1 MLSKANFCAFF
12 AISPPF
18 DLYFVGFFVHFVDD
32 FDDLPL
38 FSLFSGS
45 FAEGQMPSSFSAF
58 RVVVSATS
66 SREIPSSSAR
76 KRAVSAV

>member
-45 FAEGQMPSSFSAF
+45 FAEGQM
-58 RVVVSATS
+58 
-66 SREIPSSSAR
+66 EIKVPLKDLKA
-76 KRAVSAV
+76 KGLLTTYGLTLK